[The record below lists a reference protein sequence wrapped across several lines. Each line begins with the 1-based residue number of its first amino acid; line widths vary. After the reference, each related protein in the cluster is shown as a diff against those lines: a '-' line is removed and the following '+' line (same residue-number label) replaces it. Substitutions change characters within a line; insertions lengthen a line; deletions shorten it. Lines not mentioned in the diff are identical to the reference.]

1 MRKCLLLAVGLS
13 LAACSAA
20 PVPADKAAYVGAWK
34 GVGIEL
40 TITAD
45 GGLKYEKV
53 SGSGTKSL
61 NAPIKEWKGADFVAG
76 LGPMTT
82 TFKVDRPPYEEGGKW
97 RMVVDGN
104 ELVRVMP

>member
-1 MRKCLLLAVGLS
+1 MKKPLAWIAALAF
-13 LAACSAA
+13 AACSAA
-20 PVPADKAAYVGAWK
+20 PVPADKTTYVGTWK

-45 GGLKYEKV
+45 GGLQYEKL
-53 SGSGTKSL
+53 SGSGKKSL
-61 NAPIKEWKGADFVAG
+61 NAPIKEWKGADFTAG
-76 LGPMTT
+76 LGPIKT
-82 TFKVDRPPYEEGGKW
+82 TFKVDRPPYEEDGKW

>member
-1 MRKCLLLAVGLS
+1 MRKSLLLAGVLA
-13 LAACSAA
+13 LAACSAV
-20 PVPADKAAYVGAWK
+20 PVPSDKAAYVGTWK

-45 GGLKYEKV
+45 GGLQYEKV
-53 SGSGTKSL
+53 SASGKKSL
-61 NAPIKEWKGADFVAG
+61 NAPIKEWKGADFTAG
-76 LGPMTT
+76 LGPIKT

-104 ELVRVMP
+104 ELVRIVP